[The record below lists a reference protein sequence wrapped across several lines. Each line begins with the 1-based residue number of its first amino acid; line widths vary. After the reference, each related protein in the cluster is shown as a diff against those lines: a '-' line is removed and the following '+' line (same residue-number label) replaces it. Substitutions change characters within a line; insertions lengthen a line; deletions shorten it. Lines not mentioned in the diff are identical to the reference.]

1 MFGRDTKR
9 ANINEHETDQTKIL
23 SDSLNVNEM
32 KQRIVRNIILTIIL
46 RERYLMLTDAH
57 GYERYERIRPDAIN
71 THVVAVTRWGLHVV
85 EPNYNQVTRG
95 SYERQLI

>member
-46 RERYLMLTDAH
+46 RERYLMSTDAH
-57 GYERYERIRPDAIN
+57 GFERIQTDTTECN
-71 THVVAVTRWGLHVV
+71 KWL
-85 EPNYNQVTRG
+85 RG
-95 SYERQLI
+95 GCY